1 MDKNKDKD
9 KNREISVDI
18 ERNRLRVLIS
28 HGEDREVVKLT
39 LDEARTL
46 VGKIDGALEDYDQ
59 RKHQRID

>member
-1 MDKNKDKD
+1 MDKNIDENKD
-9 KNREISVDI
+9 REISVDI
-18 ERNRLRVLIS
+18 ERNRVRVVIS
-28 HGEDREVVKLT
+28 HGEDKEVVKLT